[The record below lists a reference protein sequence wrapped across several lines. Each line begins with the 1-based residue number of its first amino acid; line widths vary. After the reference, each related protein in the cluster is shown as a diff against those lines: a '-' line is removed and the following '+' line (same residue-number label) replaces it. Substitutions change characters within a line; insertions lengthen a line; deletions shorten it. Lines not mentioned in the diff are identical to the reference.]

1 MFASPTLVSR
11 KILKENISLLSQ
23 KCDRSYDRYVD
34 INKLALFT
42 TNCVVSLCSGR
53 FLVKL
58 THAMGIRRKII
69 GKHCNIVNVN
79 VLVLMLKIVV
89 N

>member
-1 MFASPTLVSR
+1 MLAPPTFFGG
-11 KILKENISLLSQ
+11 KILEENISLFSQ

-34 INKLALFT
+34 INKIALFT
-42 TNCVVSLCSGR
+42 TNSVVTLCSGR

-58 THAMGIRRKII
+58 THAMEIRRKLI